1 MAGKM
6 RKTDIDTVGL
16 GHVPVASSA
25 RERHCAAFTAKLQ
38 MEKQRNAHQSPD
50 TSMKHFTPSPA
61 ARNAMAEGSKTE
73 GFFLASILLDALE
86 TLRARD
92 IDAEAIGQALGLNL
106 HSLLADP
113 NAWLPTQLL
122 ETILRKA
129 LSLYPDPL
137 MGLHA
142 SQSERDSAFGVLG
155 YLGQTCATLQEV
167 FTTKARYERLVSNI
181 GTTTL
186 RQEPG
191 VVLCCWSCNTCDPL
205 FARHATEFLL
215 GQWLR
220 HIRSIR
226 EQKRDLLLRVH
237 FRHAAP
243 DDPTLLNEY
252 QAIFG
257 CPVLFEQPESALVVP
272 APVMNLRLRTPDP
285 GLQATLERHAHLLLN
300 ERHGTPSLLDQIRS
314 RMRVLLMEGSVSR
327 DHLAEELGI
336 SSRHL
341 HRQLQKAGSSY
352 RELVDDIRIELAKT
366 LLHDNGLTV
375 ETISRRLNF
384 REGPSFNRWFREM
397 TQQTPGE
404 YRRQLRSAETAAPR
418 SRP

>member
-186 RQEPG
+186 RQEQASSSAAGAAIP
-191 VVLCCWSCNTCDPL
+191 
-205 FARHATEFLL
+205 AT
-215 GQWLR
+215 R
-220 HIRSIR
+220 CS
-226 EQKRDLLLRVH
+226 
-237 FRHAAP
+237 P
-243 DDPTLLNEY
+243 
-252 QAIFG
+252 
-257 CPVLFEQPESALVVP
+257 
-272 APVMNLRLRTPDP
+272 
-285 GLQATLERHAHLLLN
+285 
-300 ERHGTPSLLDQIRS
+300 GTPPSSCWASGCGISDRSGSRSGTCCYACISAMRLPTTRHSSTNTRPFSAARCCSNSRS
-314 RMRVLLMEGSVSR
+314 RHWWSR
-327 DHLAEELGI
+327 
-336 SSRHL
+336 
-341 HRQLQKAGSSY
+341 LQS
-352 RELVDDIRIELAKT
+352 
-366 LLHDNGLTV
+366 
-375 ETISRRLNF
+375 
-384 REGPSFNRWFREM
+384 
-397 TQQTPGE
+397 
-404 YRRQLRSAETAAPR
+404 
-418 SRP
+418 